1 MTTVNC
7 QSIILTGPPGCG
19 KSFWIQQYA
28 KEIKKDFFEG
38 MVSSGKLHVSL
49 HLK

>member
-28 KEIKKDFFEG
+28 KEIKKDLLSRE
-38 MVSSGKLHVSL
+38 LTNIEY
-49 HLK
+49 